1 VGAVLLV
8 PGEGSLILSTAG
20 KERRVGALDGG
31 WSPMALA
38 NLTNRK
44 KNDLNT
50 HISHFCL
57 LFKIFYYPN

>member
-38 NLTNRK
+38 NLPNRK
-44 KNDLNT
+44 KNDFNTSAIFVCFLNY
-50 HISHFCL
+50 ILS
-57 LFKIFYYPN
+57 

>member
-31 WSPMALA
+31 WSPMVLA

-44 KNDLNT
+44 KNNFNT
-50 HISHFCL
+50 SAIFVHFL
-57 LFKIFYYPN
+57 KNFIFS